1 MPVELDEFRAL
12 DLWRRTTLS
21 GVRGVNPRDLSGGER
36 QPDLTARQFA
46 LLLTV
51 YMRPPPHTV
60 RELATL
66 MNISKPAVTRAVDR
80 LSELELVQRKTDE
93 NDRRSVLI
101 QRTLK
106 GRAFLTEF
114 AGQVIVAGRQVA

>member
-21 GVRGVNPRDLSGGER
+21 GVRGDK
-36 QPDLTARQFA
+36 PDLTARQFA

-60 RELATL
+60 RELAAL

>member
-12 DLWRRTTLS
+12 DLWRRTMLA
-21 GVRGVNPRDLSGGER
+21 GVRGAH
-36 QPDLTARQFA
+36 PDLTARQMA

-60 RELATL
+60 RSLAAL
-66 MNISKPAVTRAVDR
+66 LKVSKPAITRAVDR
-80 LSELELVQRKTDE
+80 LGELDLVQRKTDE
-93 NDRRSVLI
+93 NDRRSVFI

-106 GRAFLTEF
+106 GRSYLTEF
-114 AGQVIVAGRQVA
+114 AGQVIAAGSQVA

>member
-21 GVRGVNPRDLSGGER
+21 GVR
-36 QPDLTARQFA
+36 
-46 LLLTV
+46 
-51 YMRPPPHTV
+51 
-60 RELATL
+60 ELAAL

>member
-1 MPVELDEFRAL
+1 MSCDSIQSRLQRFLDGKLGGAERAAIEDHL
-12 DLWRRTTLS
+12 ASCADC
-21 GVRGVNPRDLSGGER
+21 
-36 QPDLTARQFA
+36 
-46 LLLTV
+46 
-51 YMRPPPHTV
+51 